1 MSQYCTLSR
10 VQFGKLDAN
19 SEYLL
24 LGKDAYKAFFYACPG
39 FNIDGFLNGD
49 CYYIH
54 GEKGSGKTALLK
66 YIEIIAEENQHRVDY
81 IRFKKDIDED
91 ERNAIKRAGIPAEPF
106 ETIVESEIPSDFTIN
121 CVAAWQVFMIRSV
134 LDLLREDT
142 AIFENTPT
150 LKKLR
155 LLLDTAY
162 GVQRST
168 IKRIVPA
175 MKRGNIKLDVGVAEL
190 NAEFEW
196 SGKDGD
202 MVSFRAFAKKVQELF
217 EGLKVVQGCSKKCY
231 ILFDELELIYLKKK
245 TYERDVALIR
255 DLIQAIAYLNEST
268 RTLGFPIHIIACIRN
283 EVYRSAAANGFE
295 LNKLMQDFG
304 VEISWHQN
312 GGNIQDH
319 PLIQMLENRLV
330 SSQSQDIQD
339 DVQQTG
345 SILRAYFPDNVDID
359 YPRQTA
365 LNYIIDQTWGK
376 PRDIVRLF
384 NLIKSRYGE
393 RTQIK
398 KALFES
404 VRKQYS
410 TESWEEFSNELTAKY
425 SQTEVEAIRQ
435 VLVGGSAEFSLI
447 QFCERIE
454 EKAKFFPEVK
464 ALSEK
469 HVPATILQDLYRIGV
484 IGTNSKWKRFYFKG
498 DPDFDPTAECVIHY
512 PLRRFFSV
520 N

>member
-1 MSQYCTLSR
+1 M
-10 VQFGKLDAN
+10 
-19 SEYLL
+19 
-24 LGKDAYKAFFYACPG
+24 
-39 FNIDGFLNGD
+39 
-49 CYYIH
+49 
-54 GEKGSGKTALLK
+54 
-66 YIEIIAEENQHRVDY
+66 
-81 IRFKKDIDED
+81 FKK
-91 ERNAIKRAGIPAEPF
+91 
-106 ETIVESEIPSDFTIN
+106 
-121 CVAAWQVFMIRSV
+121 V
-134 LDLLREDT
+134 LH
-142 AIFENTPT
+142 P
-150 LKKLR
+150 
-155 LLLDTAY
+155 
-162 GVQRST
+162 
-168 IKRIVPA
+168 
-175 MKRGNIKLDVGVAEL
+175 
-190 NAEFEW
+190 
-196 SGKDGD
+196 
-202 MVSFRAFAKKVQELF
+202 
-217 EGLKVVQGCSKKCY
+217 
-231 ILFDELELIYLKKK
+231 FDELELIYLKKK

-398 KALFES
+398 K
-404 VRKQYS
+404 
-410 TESWEEFSNELTAKY
+410 
-425 SQTEVEAIRQ
+425 
-435 VLVGGSAEFSLI
+435 
-447 QFCERIE
+447 
-454 EKAKFFPEVK
+454 
-464 ALSEK
+464 
-469 HVPATILQDLYRIGV
+469 
-484 IGTNSKWKRFYFKG
+484 
-498 DPDFDPTAECVIHY
+498 HY
-512 PLRRFFSV
+512 LKV
-520 N
+520 